1 LDKQPQSDSSKP
13 HSRLEDEVLEILH
26 RTDRPVSNVV
36 KFRSRVRSNRN
47 SFRDRFRIP
56 TGRLHV
62 TGLSLLVASLV
73 LAVLAAFVDDS
84 SPLLGQ
90 VLALGSI
97 AAFVWLY
104 VRGFRGPDRNSTK
117 SWRGRDIDFSPSSR
131 PDWLNRR
138 FGGPK
143 RPRR

>member
-13 HSRLEDEVLEILH
+13 HSRLEDE
-26 RTDRPVSNVV
+26 
-36 KFRSRVRSNRN
+36 
-47 SFRDRFRIP
+47 
-56 TGRLHV
+56 
-62 TGLSLLVASLV
+62 V